1 MTAVCYYHGTYAFQS
16 ESTLYS
22 WLNVKKLLARS
33 RREIWSLSDCNWART
48 HNHLIHN
55 RNDNL
60 KSNLNGWVFDY
71 ELSGCRFESSC
82 SQVYVTLCHFDFN
95 YIQFVYQFL
104 VDVTGFHY
112 AFSDT
117 AQRSRRKRINS
128 LLVPRVSNIK
138 T

>member
-1 MTAVCYYHGTYAFQS
+1 MTAICYYHRTYAFQS

-22 WLNVKKLLARS
+22 WLNVKKRLARS
-33 RREIWSLSDCNWART
+33 RREIWSLSDCNWTQT

-55 RNDNL
+55 LNDNL
-60 KSNLNGWVFDY
+60 KSNLNSWVFDY
-71 ELSGCRFESSC
+71 ELSGCRFESSS
-82 SQVYVTLCHFDFN
+82 SQLYVTLCHFDFN